1 MKSKAFAGIGA
12 CNTPNTP
19 ALPIGTIMG
28 KTANILALQRGW
40 CMTSSGQIGAD
51 QFFSQGLQVNGR
63 DALGEGLF
71 KMFLP
76 EHRAEAIAGGIVL
89 EDATLLQRAR
99 QLLIEHN
106 VYRKVP
112 RFIALEG
119 DDRKSLSTRE
129 QHMAALHALRVFQVL
144 QETLEQ
150 PVNMVIC
157 WTPDG
162 AISREQ
168 CQIETTGGAGIAIA
182 LADGLGIPVFNLQ
195 REDHLSRICEFIGEP
210 LPNLKP

>member
-28 KTANILALQRGW
+28 KTAHILSMQRKW
-40 CMTSSGQIGAD
+40 CMTASNQVGAEH
-51 QFFSQGLQVNGR
+51 FFRQGLDVDGR
-63 DALGEGLF
+63 DAQGEGLF
-71 KMFLP
+71 KMFMP
-76 EHRAEAIAGGIVL
+76 AHTAGTAQGGIVI
-89 EDATLLQRAR
+89 EDEALLQRAR
-99 QLLIEHN
+99 QLLIDHK
-106 VYRKVP
+106 VYRNIP

-119 DDRKSLSTRE
+119 DERSVLHKRE
-129 QHMAALHALRVFQVL
+129 RDIAAVHTLRVFQVL

-162 AISREQ
+162 AINRDQ
-168 CQIETTGGAGIAIA
+168 CQVETTGGAGIAIA
-182 LADGLGIPVFNLQ
+182 LADSLGIPVFNLQ

-210 LPNLKP
+210 LPNLR